1 MIKWLANL
9 VAHFRPYCTEWVDDP
24 PDEPR
29 PRTVY
34 VVGGRR
40 HPFYTVVA
48 CPRRACPQV
57 VNLDVSPEVKPRWR
71 IKEHTDGTLS
81 LHPSIRVTGLPCKCH
96 YWLRRGR
103 VVWSEAPKVFV
114 PRRNRAA
121 SEARP

>member
-40 HPFYTVVA
+40 HSFYTVVA
-48 CPRRACPQV
+48 CPRQACRQV
-57 VNLDVSPEVKPRWR
+57 VSLDVSPEVKPHWR
-71 IKEHTDGTLS
+71 IKEHPDGTLS

>member
-9 VAHFRPYCTEWVDDP
+9 AARFRPYRTEWVDDP

-48 CPRRACPQV
+48 CPRRACRQV
-57 VNLDVSPEVKPRWR
+57 VNLDVSPEVKPHWR
-71 IKEHTDGTLS
+71 IKEHPDGTLS

-96 YWLRRGR
+96 YWLRSGR
-103 VVWSEAPKVFV
+103 VVWSEAPKVLV
-114 PRRNRAA
+114 PRRNRVTG
-121 SEARP
+121 EARP

>member
-9 VAHFRPYCTEWVDDP
+9 AARYQPYRTEWVEDP

-48 CPRRACPQV
+48 CPRRACRQV
-57 VNLDVSPEVKPRWR
+57 FNLDVSPEVKPRWR
-71 IKEHTDGTLS
+71 IKEHSDGTLS

-96 YWLRRGR
+96 YWLRSGR

-114 PRRNRAA
+114 PRRNRTP